1 MLKGPEG
8 PPKEDKAKSK
18 SVVDALRNEPS
29 LYTGAIKGAVFLA
42 VGLGYLSQNWSDT
55 VAIVLT
61 AIVMALLTY
70 IDRANSVGPVTH
82 EEATG
87 K

>member
-1 MLKGPEG
+1 MP
-8 PPKEDKAKSK
+8 KSK
-18 SVVDALRNEPS
+18 SWIDVLRNEPS
-29 LYTGAIKGAVFLA
+29 IYTGLIKGAVFLA

-55 VAIVLT
+55 VAVILT
-61 AIVMALLTY
+61 AVVMALLTY

-82 EEATG
+82 EEAVG